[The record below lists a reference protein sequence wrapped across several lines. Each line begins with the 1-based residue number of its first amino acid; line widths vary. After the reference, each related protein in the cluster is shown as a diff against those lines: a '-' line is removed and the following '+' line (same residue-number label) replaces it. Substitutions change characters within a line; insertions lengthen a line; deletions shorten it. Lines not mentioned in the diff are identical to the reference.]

1 MRPVL
6 LLQQPHCRAELL
18 GGGFTDGEQTRR
30 GFPALVKR
38 RVDIGNPLAHHLA
51 QPLTDGADVHAN
63 DGVDG
68 AGFDQIVDDLFHR
81 FGGLNSGVDHDEL
94 HLAPHDSAL
103 FVKLGHG
110 DLRAGDAGWCPYPR
124 RSTQRDHQGHTE
136 TFGRAVPPARMK
148 VRQLHRQPID
158 VCRHC
163 HGKVGPP
170 ALQNRSD
177 ATLQLKLLSKST
189 NFTWQAAG
197 DQMSKQQTPFD
208 GYISYALAAAHRS
221 VTQSL
226 TARLKKHGVQI
237 EAWRI
242 MESLDGD
249 ARLTMGALARLVL
262 INPPTLS
269 KLVDRMVS
277 DGLVHRQAAQ
287 GDQRQVNLL
296 LTDLGRLRMLQIRRD
311 VEEQDAFLAQQ
322 LDEDDGDQL
331 ITLLSKLVK

>member
-1 MRPVL
+1 
-6 LLQQPHCRAELL
+6 
-18 GGGFTDGEQTRR
+18 
-30 GFPALVKR
+30 
-38 RVDIGNPLAHHLA
+38 
-51 QPLTDGADVHAN
+51 
-63 DGVDG
+63 
-68 AGFDQIVDDLFHR
+68 
-81 FGGLNSGVDHDEL
+81 
-94 HLAPHDSAL
+94 
-103 FVKLGHG
+103 
-110 DLRAGDAGWCPYPR
+110 
-124 RSTQRDHQGHTE
+124 
-136 TFGRAVPPARMK
+136 
-148 VRQLHRQPID
+148 
-158 VCRHC
+158 
-163 HGKVGPP
+163 
-170 ALQNRSD
+170 
-177 ATLQLKLLSKST
+177 
-189 NFTWQAAG
+189 
-197 DQMSKQQTPFD
+197 MSKQQTPFD

-249 ARLTMGALARLVL
+249 ARLTMGALAQLVL

-322 LDEDDGDQL
+322 LDKDDGDQL
-331 ITLLSKLVK
+331 ITLLSKLVR

>member
-1 MRPVL
+1 
-6 LLQQPHCRAELL
+6 
-18 GGGFTDGEQTRR
+18 
-30 GFPALVKR
+30 
-38 RVDIGNPLAHHLA
+38 
-51 QPLTDGADVHAN
+51 
-63 DGVDG
+63 
-68 AGFDQIVDDLFHR
+68 
-81 FGGLNSGVDHDEL
+81 
-94 HLAPHDSAL
+94 
-103 FVKLGHG
+103 
-110 DLRAGDAGWCPYPR
+110 
-124 RSTQRDHQGHTE
+124 
-136 TFGRAVPPARMK
+136 
-148 VRQLHRQPID
+148 
-158 VCRHC
+158 
-163 HGKVGPP
+163 
-170 ALQNRSD
+170 
-177 ATLQLKLLSKST
+177 
-189 NFTWQAAG
+189 
-197 DQMSKQQTPFD
+197 MSKQQTPFD

-249 ARLTMGALARLVL
+249 ARLTMGALAQLVL

-322 LDEDDGDQL
+322 LDKDDGNQL
-331 ITLLSKLVK
+331 ITLLSKLVR